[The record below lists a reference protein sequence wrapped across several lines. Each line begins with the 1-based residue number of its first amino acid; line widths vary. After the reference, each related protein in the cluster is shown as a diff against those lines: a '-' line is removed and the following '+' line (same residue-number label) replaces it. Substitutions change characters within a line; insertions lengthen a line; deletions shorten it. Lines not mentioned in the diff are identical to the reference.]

1 MKKVTKAVIPAAGLG
16 TRVLPATKA
25 MPKGMLPIVDK
36 PAIQYL
42 VEEAVRSGITDI
54 LIILGR
60 NQSIIE
66 DHFDR
71 SPELEE
77 KLAKPGK
84 EKMLEECLGIANM
97 ANILFV
103 RQKETLGLG
112 HAVNT
117 AKAFTGDD
125 PFVVIY
131 GDDVI
136 WGEDPVCAQL
146 IRAYEEFGRP
156 VAGVSAVPWEDV
168 SRYCS
173 LKTTPIH
180 DNYFFVD
187 DMIEKPK
194 KGQEFSNYSILGRV
208 LLTPE
213 IYEILAHTKPGAGGE
228 IQLTDAMAEYA
239 RTRGGMTAVEF
250 TGKHYDMGN
259 KLKVVEAQVELRQHV
274 WKRNGVVAWV
284 GAGTIFPKFSKI
296 EWKHILPNMG
306 VGYRWEFKKNVNVRL
321 DYGFG
326 KSGQHSFIFNIN
338 EAF

>member
-1 MKKVTKAVIPAAGLG
+1 MKKITKAVIPAAGLG

-25 MPKGMLPIVDK
+25 MPKGMLPLVDK

-54 LIILGR
+54 LIIVSR
-60 NQSIIE
+60 NQDIIQ

-71 SPELEE
+71 SPELEA
-77 KLAKPGK
+77 KLAAPGK
-84 EKMLEECLGIANM
+84 EKMLEECLGISNL
-97 ANILFV
+97 ANIFFV
-103 RQKETLGLG
+103 RQQQTLGLG
-112 HAVNT
+112 HAVSM
-117 AKAFTGDD
+117 AKPFTGDD

-156 VAGVSAVPWEDV
+156 AAGVSAVPWADV

-213 IYEILAHTKPGAGGE
+213 IYDILARTKPGAGGE
-228 IQLTDAMAEYA
+228 IQLTDAMARSLDREAMYA
-239 RTRGGMTAVEF
+239 VVIDPLSGYDTGTPSGWIATNALMAASDPRFADEFWAAIDERGGLER
-250 TGKHYDMGN
+250 
-259 KLKVVEAQVELRQHV
+259 EE
-274 WKRNGVVAWV
+274 
-284 GAGTIFPKFSKI
+284 
-296 EWKHILPNMG
+296 
-306 VGYRWEFKKNVNVRL
+306 
-321 DYGFG
+321 
-326 KSGQHSFIFNIN
+326 
-338 EAF
+338 

>member
-1 MKKVTKAVIPAAGLG
+1 MKNVTKAVIPAAGLG

-42 VEEAVRSGITDI
+42 VEEAVHSGITDI

-71 SPELEE
+71 APELEE
-77 KLAKPGK
+77 KLTAPGK
-84 EKMLEECLGIANM
+84 EKMLEECLGISNM
-97 ANILFV
+97 ANIYFV
-103 RQKETLGLG
+103 RQKQTLGLG
-112 HAVNT
+112 HAVSM
-117 AKAFTGDD
+117 AKAFTGED

-156 VAGVSAVPWEDV
+156 AAGVSAVPWADV

-213 IYEILAHTKPGAGGE
+213 IYDILAHTKPGAGGE

-239 RTRGGMTAVEF
+239 RNYGGMTAASTTTWATSSRSQRRRSSWHCSTRRSARHSVP
-250 TGKHYDMGN
+250 TS
-259 KLKVVEAQVELRQHV
+259 R
-274 WKRNGVVAWV
+274 
-284 GAGTIFPKFSKI
+284 SS
-296 EWKHILPNMG
+296 
-306 VGYRWEFKKNVNVRL
+306 VRL
-321 DYGFG
+321 S
-326 KSGQHSFIFNIN
+326 KLHRTKNSGAVAITPSVTALPCQLPLGGSLGVTVRCESLPH
-338 EAF
+338 

>member
-1 MKKVTKAVIPAAGLG
+1 MCCPPPRPCPRGCSPSWISPPSSIWW
-16 TRVLPATKA
+16 R
-25 MPKGMLPIVDK
+25 K
-36 PAIQYL
+36 PL
-42 VEEAVRSGITDI
+42 RSGITDI

-77 KLAKPGK
+77 KLAAPGK
-84 EKMLEECLGIANM
+84 EKILEECLGISNL
-97 ANILFV
+97 ANIFFV
-103 RQKETLGLG
+103 RQKQTLGLG
-112 HAVNT
+112 HAVSM

-156 VAGVSAVPWEDV
+156 AAGVSAVPWADV

-208 LLTPE
+208 LLTPRST
-213 IYEILAHTKPGAGGE
+213 ISSPTPNPVQA
-228 IQLTDAMAEYA
+228 A
-239 RTRGGMTAVEF
+239 RS
-250 TGKHYDMGN
+250 N
-259 KLKVVEAQVELRQHV
+259 
-274 WKRNGVVAWV
+274 
-284 GAGTIFPKFSKI
+284 
-296 EWKHILPNMG
+296 
-306 VGYRWEFKKNVNVRL
+306 
-321 DYGFG
+321 
-326 KSGQHSFIFNIN
+326 
-338 EAF
+338 

>member
-1 MKKVTKAVIPAAGLG
+1 
-16 TRVLPATKA
+16 
-25 MPKGMLPIVDK
+25 
-36 PAIQYL
+36 
-42 VEEAVRSGITDI
+42 
-54 LIILGR
+54 
-60 NQSIIE
+60 
-66 DHFDR
+66 
-71 SPELEE
+71 
-77 KLAKPGK
+77 
-84 EKMLEECLGIANM
+84 
-97 ANILFV
+97 V
-103 RQKETLGLG
+103 RQKQTLGLG
-112 HAVNT
+112 HAVSM

-156 VAGVSAVPWEDV
+156 AAGVSAVPWADV

-213 IYEILAHTKPGAGGE
+213 IYDILAHTKPGAGGE

-239 RTRGGMTAVEF
+239 RNCGGMTAVEF
-250 TGKHYDMGN
+250 TGTHYDMGN
-259 KLKVVEAQVELRQHV
+259 KLRVVEAQVELALQHPEI
-274 WKRNGVVAWV
+274 G
-284 GAGTIFPKFSKI
+284 
-296 EWKHILPNMG
+296 
-306 VGYRWEFKKNVNVRL
+306 
-321 DYGFG
+321 
-326 KSGQHSFIFNIN
+326 
-338 EAF
+338 EAFRAYLKEFCKTL

>member
-1 MKKVTKAVIPAAGLG
+1 MGGDVFVPSALIASAGNNANEYLAKHVAELGYLRPTIVASGGEARRRMGDIDFEVVIINTPLPDEFGHELSTYAVEKSNAGVILLAKAG
-16 TRVLPATKA
+16 TADQISDKLQQHGVL
-25 MPKGMLPIVDK
+25 V
-36 PAIQYL
+36 
-42 VEEAVRSGITDI
+42 
-54 LIILGR
+54 
-60 NQSIIE
+60 
-66 DHFDR
+66 
-71 SPELEE
+71 
-77 KLAKPGK
+77 LAKP
-84 EKMLEECLGIANM
+84 
-97 ANILFV
+97 
-103 RQKETLGLG
+103 
-112 HAVNT
+112 
-117 AKAFTGDD
+117 FTGDD

-259 KLKVVEAQVELRQHV
+259 KLKVVEAQVELALQHPEI
-274 WKRNGVVAWV
+274 G
-284 GAGTIFPKFSKI
+284 
-296 EWKHILPNMG
+296 E
-306 VGYRWEFKKNVNVRL
+306 EFRAYLKEFCKTL
-321 DYGFG
+321 
-326 KSGQHSFIFNIN
+326 
-338 EAF
+338 

>member
-1 MKKVTKAVIPAAGLG
+1 
-16 TRVLPATKA
+16 
-25 MPKGMLPIVDK
+25 
-36 PAIQYL
+36 
-42 VEEAVRSGITDI
+42 
-54 LIILGR
+54 
-60 NQSIIE
+60 
-66 DHFDR
+66 
-71 SPELEE
+71 
-77 KLAKPGK
+77 
-84 EKMLEECLGIANM
+84 MLEECLGIANM

-228 IQLTDAMAEYA
+228 IQLTDALDAVLREEEMYA
-239 RTRGGMTAVEF
+239 LVVDPADGFDTGTVESWLETNNVLF
-250 TGKHYDMGN
+250 
-259 KLKVVEAQVELRQHV
+259 ARRQ
-274 WKRNGVVAWV
+274 G
-284 GAGTIFPKFSKI
+284 
-296 EWKHILPNMG
+296 
-306 VGYRWEFKKNVNVRL
+306 
-321 DYGFG
+321 
-326 KSGQHSFIFNIN
+326 
-338 EAF
+338 

>member
-1 MKKVTKAVIPAAGLG
+1 MKKVNKAVIPAAGLG

-25 MPKGMLPIVDK
+25 MPKGMLPLVDK

-54 LIILGR
+54 LIIVSR
-60 NQSIIE
+60 NQDIIQ

-71 SPELEE
+71 SPELEA
-77 KLAKPGK
+77 KLAAPGK
-84 EKMLEECLGIANM
+84 EKMLEECLGISNL
-97 ANILFV
+97 ANIFFV
-103 RQKETLGLG
+103 RQQQTLGLG
-112 HAVNT
+112 HAVSM
-117 AKAFTGDD
+117 AKPFTGDD
-125 PFVVIY
+125 P
-131 GDDVI
+131 
-136 WGEDPVCAQL
+136 A
-146 IRAYEEFGRP
+146 
-156 VAGVSAVPWEDV
+156 AGVSAVPWDDV

-213 IYEILAHTKPGAGGE
+213 IYDILARTKPGAGGE

-239 RTRGGMTAVEF
+239 RNYGGMTAVEF

-259 KLKVVEAQVELRQHV
+259 KLKVAEAQVELALQHPEI
-274 WKRNGVVAWV
+274 G
-284 GAGTIFPKFSKI
+284 
-296 EWKHILPNMG
+296 
-306 VGYRWEFKKNVNVRL
+306 
-321 DYGFG
+321 
-326 KSGQHSFIFNIN
+326 
-338 EAF
+338 EAFRAYLKEFCKTL

>member
-1 MKKVTKAVIPAAGLG
+1 MKKITKAVIPAAGLG

-25 MPKGMLPIVDK
+25 MPKGMLPLVDK

-54 LIILGR
+54 LIIVSR
-60 NQSIIE
+60 NQDIIQ

-71 SPELEE
+71 SPELEA
-77 KLAKPGK
+77 KLAAPGK
-84 EKMLEECLGIANM
+84 EKMLEECLGISNL
-97 ANILFV
+97 ANIFFV
-103 RQKETLGLG
+103 RQQQTLGLG
-112 HAVNT
+112 HAVSM
-117 AKAFTGDD
+117 AKPFTGDD

-156 VAGVSAVPWEDV
+156 VAGVSAVPWADV

-194 KGQEFSNYSILGRV
+194 KGQEFSNK
-208 LLTPE
+208 E
-213 IYEILAHTKPGAGGE
+213 
-228 IQLTDAMAEYA
+228 
-239 RTRGGMTAVEF
+239 
-250 TGKHYDMGN
+250 
-259 KLKVVEAQVELRQHV
+259 VV
-274 WKRNGVVAWV
+274 VVD
-284 GAGTIFPKFSKI
+284 
-296 EWKHILPNMG
+296 
-306 VGYRWEFKKNVNVRL
+306 R
-321 DYGFG
+321 
-326 KSGQHSFIFNIN
+326 SGL
-338 EAF
+338 

>member
-25 MPKGMLPIVDK
+25 MPKGMLPLVDK

-54 LIILGR
+54 LIIVSR
-60 NQSIIE
+60 NQGIIQ

-71 SPELEE
+71 SPELEA
-77 KLAKPGK
+77 KLAVPGK
-84 EKMLEECLGIANM
+84 EKMLEECLGISNL
-97 ANILFV
+97 ANIFFV
-103 RQKETLGLG
+103 RQHQTLGLG
-112 HAVNT
+112 HAVSM
-117 AKAFTGDD
+117 AKPFTGDD

-146 IRAYEEFGRP
+146 IRA
-156 VAGVSAVPWEDV
+156 
-168 SRYCS
+168 
-173 LKTTPIH
+173 
-180 DNYFFVD
+180 NYFFVD

-213 IYEILAHTKPGAGGE
+213 IYDILAQTKPGAGGE

-239 RTRGGMTAVEF
+239 RNHGGMTAVEF

-259 KLKVVEAQVELRQHV
+259 KLKVVEAQVELALQHPEI
-274 WKRNGVVAWV
+274 G
-284 GAGTIFPKFSKI
+284 
-296 EWKHILPNMG
+296 
-306 VGYRWEFKKNVNVRL
+306 
-321 DYGFG
+321 
-326 KSGQHSFIFNIN
+326 
-338 EAF
+338 EAFRAYLKEFCKTL

>member
-1 MKKVTKAVIPAAGLG
+1 MMKKVTKAVIPAAGLG

-84 EKMLEECLGIANM
+84 EKALEECRGIANM

-103 RQKETLGLG
+103 RQKQTLGLG

-156 VAGVSAVPWEDV
+156 AAGVSAVPWEDV

-180 DNYFFVD
+180 DNYFFV
-187 DMIEKPK
+187 
-194 KGQEFSNYSILGRV
+194 S
-208 LLTPE
+208 LTP
-213 IYEILAHTKPGAGGE
+213 AC
-228 IQLTDAMAEYA
+228 
-239 RTRGGMTAVEF
+239 
-250 TGKHYDMGN
+250 
-259 KLKVVEAQVELRQHV
+259 LRLMSMPPP
-274 WKRNGVVAWV
+274 R
-284 GAGTIFPKFSKI
+284 P
-296 EWKHILPNMG
+296 
-306 VGYRWEFKKNVNVRL
+306 
-321 DYGFG
+321 
-326 KSGQHSFIFNIN
+326 
-338 EAF
+338 

>member
-1 MKKVTKAVIPAAGLG
+1 MMKKVTKAVIPAAGLG

-84 EKMLEECLGIANM
+84 EKALEECLGIANM
-97 ANILFV
+97 AN
-103 RQKETLGLG
+103 
-112 HAVNT
+112 T

-125 PFVVIY
+125 SFVVIY

-208 LLTPE
+208 LLTPQ

-239 RTRGGMTAVEF
+239 RTCGGMTAVEF

-259 KLKVVEAQVELRQHV
+259 KLKVVEAQVELALQHPEIGEAV
-274 WKRNGVVAWV
+274 REYLK
-284 GAGTIFPKFSKI
+284 
-296 EWKHILPNMG
+296 
-306 VGYRWEFKKNVNVRL
+306 EFCKTL
-321 DYGFG
+321 
-326 KSGQHSFIFNIN
+326 
-338 EAF
+338 